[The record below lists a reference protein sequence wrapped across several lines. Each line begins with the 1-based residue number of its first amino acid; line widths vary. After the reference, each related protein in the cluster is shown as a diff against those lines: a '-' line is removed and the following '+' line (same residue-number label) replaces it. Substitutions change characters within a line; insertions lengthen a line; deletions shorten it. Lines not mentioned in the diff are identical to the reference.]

1 MHHPGSSSI
10 VSFPL
15 NSCNDVVKMTDKV
28 FSLDIHLQISYRP
41 ILDATLGVLGK
52 YGLTFGVKY
61 VGCVNYL

>member
-1 MHHPGSSSI
+1 
-10 VSFPL
+10 
-15 NSCNDVVKMTDKV
+15 MTDKV
-28 FSLDIHLQISYRP
+28 FSLDMHLQISYRP